1 MVRMPNFNAS
11 RRLRPW
17 TRLTSWIVLWCAMAA
32 PVCLVESH
40 AAAAQDDSSENAVE
54 AADLFN
60 FGKFMRHTGGHV
72 RHATFDIC
80 ILGRDTI
87 GKTID
92 NIASKQTIDDL
103 PVRVPR
109 IVEVASANGCEVV
122 FIGVY
127 EGERI
132 GKDISLLAGS
142 DVLTVSDTP
151 DFLELGGMIQ
161 FVTVVHHVRFAVNLE
176 ALNRSHLA
184 LSSELLKVA
193 VTVKGKSTSEVLP

>member
-1 MVRMPNFNAS
+1 
-11 RRLRPW
+11 
-17 TRLTSWIVLWCAMAA
+17 MAA
-32 PVCLVESH
+32 PACLVESH
-40 AAAAQDDSSENAVE
+40 AAAAQDDSSKSAAE

-60 FGKFMRHTGGHV
+60 FGKFMRHTGGNVH
-72 RHATFDIC
+72 HATFDIC

-92 NIASKQTIDDL
+92 DIASKETIDHL

-109 IVEVASANGCEVV
+109 ILEVAHAKGCEVV
-122 FIGVY
+122 FISVY

-132 GKDISLLAGS
+132 SEDLAVLAGS
-142 DVLTVSDTP
+142 EVLTVSDAS
-151 DFLELGGMIQ
+151 DFLERGGMIQ
-161 FVTVVHHVRFAVNLE
+161 FVTVVDHVRFAVNLE
-176 ALNRSHLA
+176 ALNRSHLG